1 MPYPSCSKTMLPYG
15 RWNIS
20 ARVTF
25 CRRAKS
31 ISDSTGHVRTRGG
44 THVTGKI
51 LLLAQDDLIS
61 IELAFKLPEQ
71 FLYTLL
77 VRFAP
82 PELLEYLFFR
92 NSRRDRIKIRI
103 LDAGRLLEF
112 GTCLRLSRDQL
123 WAGANG
129 RKVPSD
135 SAGLEQFESI
145 ILLKFKEGN
154 KDRA

>member
-1 MPYPSCSKTMLPYG
+1 MLPYG

-44 THVTGKI
+44 THVTSKV
-51 LLLAQDDLIS
+51 LLLAQDGLIS

-77 VRFAP
+77 IRFTP
-82 PELLEYLFFR
+82 PPLLEYLLFGK
-92 NSRRDRIKIRI
+92 SQRDRIKIRI
-103 LDAGRLLEF
+103 LDAGCLLEF
-112 GTCLRLSRDQL
+112 GTGLRLSRDQL

-129 RKVPSD
+129 REVSSD
-135 SAGLEQFESI
+135 SARLEQLESI
-145 ILLKFKEGN
+145 ILLKFKEG
-154 KDRA
+154 KEKLCIRHHIR